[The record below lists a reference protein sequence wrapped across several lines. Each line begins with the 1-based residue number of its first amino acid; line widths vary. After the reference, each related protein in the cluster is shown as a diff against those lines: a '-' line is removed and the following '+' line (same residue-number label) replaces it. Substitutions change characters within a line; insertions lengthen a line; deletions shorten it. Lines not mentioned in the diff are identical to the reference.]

1 MAINYEWDVSNVDY
15 YPEHDGQ
22 NKVIFN
28 VHWRLNGVDS
38 EVDAK
43 GNPYSAGVYGSVGLD
58 VSDLSGFISYESV
71 TLSDVQGWV
80 ESALGAD
87 QVQEYKDNIDGQIA
101 ELKNPSVVHGVIGS

>member
-1 MAINYEWDVSNVDY
+1 MAISYSWDVSNVDY

-38 EVDAK
+38 EVDAE

-58 VSDLSGFISYESV
+58 VSDLSGFVAYDSV
-71 TLSDVQGWV
+71 TVSDVQGWV
-80 ESALGAD
+80 ESALGSD
-87 QVQEYKDNIDGQIA
+87 QVQAYKDNIDAQIA
-101 ELKNPSVVHGVIGS
+101 ELKNPSVVSGVIGS

>member
-1 MAINYEWDVSNVDY
+1 MAASYEWDVSNVDY

-38 EVDAK
+38 EVDAE
-43 GNPYSAGVYGSVGLD
+43 GNPYSAGVYGSVVLD
-58 VSDLSGFISYESV
+58 VSDLSGFISYDSV
-71 TLSDVQGWV
+71 TVSDVQGWV

-87 QVQEYKDNIDGQIA
+87 QVQKYKNNIDAQIA
-101 ELKNPSVVHGVIGS
+101 ELKNPSVEHGVIGS